1 MKQMFALLWLVLPAA
16 ADPIVSGDWSIDA
29 RALDEH
35 RARVEACYQDASQ
48 EDNYWRARLDERKLG
63 MEVHHEL
70 VGPLEADLDLEESWQ
85 TELEARRAQ
94 VTVNIPDYHGWASGL
109 TSRWDYTE
117 EQWSTPQLRG
127 WVSTPEWR
135 GWSARGELTTT
146 SDSHGYLARLC
157 KRVGRGQLQIE
168 TAVTENEHLQ
178 RRWLARYQ
186 WKLSRT
192 ASFSTSGSRTF
203 YELEGESQ
211 DKVEANLEVHF

>member
-16 ADPIVSGDWSIDA
+16 ADPIVSGSWTIDA
-29 RALDEH
+29 QALDEN

-63 MEVHHEL
+63 VEVHHEL
-70 VGPLEADLDLEESWQ
+70 VGPVEAGLDLEESWQ

-94 VTVNIPDYHGWASGL
+94 VTVSIPDYQGWAGGL
-109 TSRWDYTE
+109 TGRWDYAE
-117 EQWSTPQLRG
+117 EQWTTPQLRG

-135 GWSARGELTTT
+135 GWSARGELTSTT
-146 SDSHGYLARLC
+146 DSHGYLARLC

-168 TAVTENEHLQ
+168 TAVVENEHLQ

-186 WKLSRT
+186 WRLGQT

-203 YELEGESQ
+203 YEVEGESQ